1 MLKNCQTYSKNL
13 AVLTEQDF
21 QRVFGHFSA
30 LLKKRLKLV
39 EKDHQLQIAISQTE
53 YNRNFV

>member
-21 QRVFGHFSA
+21 QSVFGHFSA

-39 EKDHQLQIAISQTE
+39 EKDHQLQTAISQTE
-53 YNRNFV
+53 YNKNFV